1 MGKLYDA
8 SLGACAPA
16 STVDNWCNAPNSVNN
31 QPIREEYPGS
41 DPIRGLDSVN
51 YGPGTSDY
59 DSGSNIVLE
68 MSGDLHTENILDL
81 IIESQIL
88 VLRQSVDKMGYF
100 LTWILTVRS
109 IMFAMD
115 RW

>member
-8 SLGACAPA
+8 SVGACAPA
-16 STVDNWCNAPNSVNN
+16 STVDNWCNAPNSVSN

-41 DPIRGLDSVN
+41 DPIRGLDSLN

-68 MSGDLHTENILDL
+68 MSGDLHTENILVL
-81 IIESQIL
+81 IIELQIL